1 MNKKKKVI
9 AINAALFAG
18 LFGLISL
25 NKEVVRPALQP
36 GSVLSTLA
44 GCFPNFIAAFLIS
57 MAFVSSVII
66 REFRYGR
73 LLVYAAS
80 LAVFA
85 VLTLEEIK
93 PMWGASTQYDLFD
106 IIASGVGSILAITT
120 FELIT
125 ALRKRRTVKD

>member
-9 AINAALFAG
+9 AINAVLFAG

-25 NKEVVRPALQP
+25 NKEVLRPALADT
-36 GSVLSTLA
+36 GILNILA

-66 REFRYGR
+66 REFKYGR
-73 LLVYAAS
+73 LLVYAGS

-106 IIASGVGSILAITT
+106 IIASGVGSLLAIAT

-125 ALRKRRTVKD
+125 AVRKRRIVKG